1 MTSPPDPR
9 EKSGQESLPG
19 FCRGEM
25 HPRARKGIQ
34 EYNAGEYYEAHEYL
48 ELAWRDTDSPGRDL
62 YQGILQV
69 GVAYYQIQRGNY
81 RGALKMFN
89 RARDLLQ
96 SLPDVCQGVDV
107 AVLRRDAKRVEDI
120 LREKG
125 PEEMDEIDPGRF
137 QPVPMTG
144 SQPQRREK

>member
-1 MTSPPDPR
+1 MKSPPDPD
-9 EKSGQESLPG
+9 ETGVEESLSA

-25 HPRARKGIQ
+25 HPQARKGIR
-34 EYNAGEYYEAHEYL
+34 EFNAGEYYEAHEYL

-69 GVAYYQIQRGNY
+69 GVAYYHIQRGNY

-96 SLPDVCQGVDV
+96 PLPDMCQGVDV
-107 AVLRRDAKRVEDI
+107 KKLRKDAEEVESA

-125 PEEMDEIDPGRF
+125 ADGIQNFNFDLF
-137 QPVPMTG
+137 QPVLFKD
-144 SQPQRREK
+144 R

>member
-1 MTSPPDPR
+1 MTPPS
-9 EKSGQESLPG
+9 ELSASGQDSLSG
-19 FCRGEM
+19 FCKRDL

-81 RGALKMFN
+81 RGALKMFK
-89 RARDLLQ
+89 RARGLLQ
-96 SLPDVCQGVDV
+96 PLPDVCQGVKV
-107 AVLRRDAKRVEDI
+107 AALRRDAKRVEDL

-125 PEEMDEIDPGRF
+125 PDRMHEIDPAQF
-137 QPVPMTG
+137 QPVPLTG
-144 SQPQRREK
+144 